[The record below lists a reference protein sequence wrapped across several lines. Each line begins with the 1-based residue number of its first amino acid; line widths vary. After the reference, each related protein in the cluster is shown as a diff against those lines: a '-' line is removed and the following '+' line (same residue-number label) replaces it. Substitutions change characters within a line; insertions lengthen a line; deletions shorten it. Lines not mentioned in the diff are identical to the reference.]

1 MRKAFNF
8 YRSYWDVANELN
20 DKDRLAF
27 YDALLT
33 RQFTGKE
40 MELTG
45 ISKFAYISQK
55 HSIDAQIKGY
65 EDKTKQKINIPIEDP
80 MQGGMQGGIEAP
92 MVQEKEKEK
101 EKEQLH
107 IVPFQERVNK
117 FLIWF
122 NSEFT
127 KHGKQQAKFRT
138 LNNQTESNLKKLLDK
153 YLTDEWSV
161 AFENMINN
169 SWVIENKNATPDHF
183 LRPANF
189 DKYLNQGSKEKEPNK
204 FAWA

>member
-40 MELTG
+40 IELTG

-80 MQGGMQGGIEAP
+80 TQGGTQGGIEAP
-92 MVQEKEKEK
+92 KVQEKEKEK
-101 EKEQLH
+101 EKEKEQS
-107 IVPFQERVNK
+107 IAFQALLEYINLSFGRNFRVMN
-117 FLIWF
+117 
-122 NSEFT
+122 NSIKEKYRSLLKQGYT
-127 KHGKQQAKFRT
+127 KQQIT
-138 LNNQTESNLKKLLDK
+138 DSINNCKNNEYHKQNNYQYCTPEFFSRPVTIDK
-153 YLTDEWSV
+153 YSNISTID
-161 AFENMINN
+161 N
-169 SWVIENKNATPDHF
+169 SKVYSPPIIHE
-183 LRPANF
+183 
-189 DKYLNQGSKEKEPNK
+189 
-204 FAWA
+204 

>member
-40 MELTG
+40 IELTG

-80 MQGGMQGGIEAP
+80 MQGGTQGGIEAP
-92 MVQEKEKEK
+92 SVQEKEKGKGK
-101 EKEQLH
+101 EEY
-107 IVPFQERVNK
+107 IDFQALLE
-117 FLIWF
+117 FI
-122 NSEFT
+122 NSCF
-127 KHGKQQAKFRT
+127 GRNFRI
-138 LNNQTESNLKKLLDK
+138 
-153 YLTDEWSV
+153 
-161 AFENMINN
+161 INN
-169 SWVIENKNATPDHF
+169 SIK
-183 LRPANF
+183 
-189 DKYLNQGSKEKEPNK
+189 DKYKSLLKQGYTKQQITDSINNCKNNEYHKQNNYQYCTPEFFSRPVTIDKYSNVSTIDNSNVYSPPIIHE
-204 FAWA
+204 